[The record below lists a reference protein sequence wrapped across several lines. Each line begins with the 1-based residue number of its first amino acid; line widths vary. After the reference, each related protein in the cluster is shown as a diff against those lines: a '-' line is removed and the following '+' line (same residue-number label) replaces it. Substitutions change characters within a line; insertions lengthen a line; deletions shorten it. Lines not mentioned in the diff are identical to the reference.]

1 MAINQLQELPSV
13 SQVIIE
19 VDSGIL
25 LNNKWVGSGYIVSDK
40 PIVGVVFLFN
50 ENFFSSINKF
60 FHICYFG
67 IWTITSKQYCIL

>member
-25 LNNKWVGSGYIVSDK
+25 LNNKYITFIIK
-40 PIVGVVFLFN
+40 LKLEEYRLAAKKGNLKLKRN
-50 ENFFSSINKF
+50 
-60 FHICYFG
+60 
-67 IWTITSKQYCIL
+67 